1 MPDNFKE
8 LLKQDFS
15 DLEAAVGSWRKLAKS
30 LEEAQARHRHK
41 VTGPLHA
48 SNWQGADSS
57 YAFLQ
62 MEASETQLGTAQS
75 DVTSIA
81 TVLATVHA
89 KMREAQ
95 EDLRRCVRTAELD
108 GYAVDDHGNVT
119 DGSSSCP
126 TGNADA
132 EAQEEHQLRIAKLKG
147 YQNDIQYCLDA
158 AGTASWE
165 GMQLLQQIDAFTLD
179 KGYGAS
185 KAEEGARKAAK
196 FAHLDEDAIPSKK
209 DPKENAKWWS
219 GLTEQERQ
227 EYLDAYPEKIGWL
240 DGIPSADRDA
250 ANRKVVD
257 LQLAEYEMKR
267 QNGELGIRDQ
277 RQYDG
282 LQKLKDS
289 LGKADGSNDESRRL
303 YVLGIDTKS
312 RDGRA
317 VVSQGNPDTA
327 RNVAVQVPGTDNDL
341 TNVDDQIDRVDR
353 LQQAAQDKSGGESTA
368 VVSWLGYD
376 APETDGSMF
385 TTGRADA
392 AAGDLR
398 NFTHGLRES
407 HTGER
412 AHMTVLGHSYGST
425 VVGDAAAHS
434 NGIDAD
440 DVIVVGSPGM
450 AVDHAKDLQMDPNHV
465 WAGWAPDDIV
475 STVASNKTLG
485 ENPADQDF
493 GGKVFNVDT
502 EGHGGYW
509 DKGSES
515 LANQG
520 RIIAGIPPR
529 PGEYR
534 VPPEYTPPG
543 ERGPKW

>member
-1 MPDNFKE
+1 MPENFKE

-15 DLEAAVGSWRKLAKS
+15 DLEAAVRSWRKLAKA

-48 SNWQGADSS
+48 GEWQGADAGN
-57 YAFLQ
+57 AFIQ

-81 TVLATVHA
+81 TILDTVHT
-89 KMREAQ
+89 KMKEAQ
-95 EDLRRCVRTAELD
+95 EDLRRCVRTTELD
-108 GYAVDDHGNVT
+108 GYVVDDQGNVS
-119 DGSSSCP
+119 DGRPCP
-126 TGNADA
+126 TGGADA
-132 EAQEEHQLRIAKLKG
+132 AEQEEHQLRVAKLEG
-147 YQNDIQYCLDA
+147 YKNDIQFSLDE
-158 AGTASWE
+158 AGTAEWD
-165 GMQLLQQIDAFTLD
+165 GMQLLQQIDAFNLD
-179 KGYGAS
+179 KDYGAS
-185 KAEEGARKAAK
+185 KAKEGARKAAE
-196 FAHLDEDAIPSKK
+196 FAHLDEDDIPSKK

-240 DGIPSADRDA
+240 DGIPSADRDE

-257 LQLAEYEMKR
+257 LQLAEYDMKKQR
-267 QNGELGIRDQ
+267 GELSIRDQ
-277 RQYDG
+277 KPYEG
-282 LQKLKDS
+282 LQKLKDE
-289 LGKADGSNDESRRL
+289 LDKGDGNDASKRL
-303 YVLGIDTKS
+303 YVLGIDTKTY
-312 RDGRA
+312 DGRA

-341 TNVDDQIDRVDR
+341 TNVDEQIERVRR
-353 LQQAAQDKSGGESTA
+353 LQEAAGSTSRESTA

-376 APETDGSMF
+376 APELDGTMA

-407 HTGER
+407 HNGER

-425 VVGDAAAHS
+425 VVGDAASHS

-440 DVIVVGSPGM
+440 DVVVVGSPGM
-450 AVDHAKDLQMDPNHV
+450 AVGRAKELQMDPDHV

-485 ENPADQDF
+485 QNPAEKEF
-493 GGKVFNVDT
+493 GGKVFDVDT
-502 EGHGGYW
+502 SGHGGYW

-520 RIIAGIPPR
+520 RIIAGKR
-529 PGEYR
+529 PSDGEYR
-534 VPPEYTPPG
+534 ERPQYNPPG
-543 ERGPKW
+543 TTGPKW

>member
-1 MPDNFKE
+1 MPENFKE

-15 DLEAAVGSWRKLAKS
+15 DLEAAVRSWQKLAKA
-30 LEEAQARHRHK
+30 LEEAQVRHRHK

-48 SNWQGADSS
+48 GGWQGTDSD
-57 YAFLQ
+57 YAFVQ
-62 MEASETQLGTAQS
+62 MEASEAQLGTAQS

-81 TVLATVHA
+81 AVLDTVHV
-89 KMREAQ
+89 KMRQAQ
-95 EDLRRCVRTAELD
+95 DDLRRCVRTAELD
-108 GYAVDDHGNVT
+108 GYAVDDHGTVT
-119 DGSSSCP
+119 DGNP
-126 TGNADA
+126 GPAGDADPD
-132 EAQEEHQLRIAKLKG
+132 AQEEHSLRVGKLEAYK
-147 YQNDIQYCLDA
+147 NDIQA
-158 AGTASWE
+158 AIDEASTASWE
-165 GMQLLQQIDAFTLD
+165 GTRLLQQIDAFNLD
-179 KGYGAS
+179 KDYGAD
-185 KAEEGARKAAK
+185 KAREGARKAAE
-196 FAHLDEDAIPSKK
+196 FAHLDEDSIPSKK

-240 DGIPSADRDA
+240 DGIPSADRDE
-250 ANRKVVD
+250 ANRKTVD
-257 LQLAEYEMKR
+257 LQLVEYDMKKQR
-267 QNGELGIRDQ
+267 GELGIHDQ
-277 RQYDG
+277 RQYEG
-282 LQKLKDS
+282 LRKLQDA
-289 LGKADGSNDESRRL
+289 LDKADGSKDENKQL
-303 YVLGIDTKS
+303 YVLGIDTEA

-341 TNVDDQIDRVDR
+341 TNVDEQIDRVDR
-353 LQQAAQDKSGGESTA
+353 LQQAAKDKGGESTA

-376 APETDGSMF
+376 APEVDGSMA

-398 NFTHGLRES
+398 SFTHGLRES

-412 AHMTVLGHSYGST
+412 SHMTVLGHSYGST
-425 VVGDAAAHS
+425 VVGDAASHS

-440 DVIVVGSPGM
+440 DVVVVGSPGM
-450 AVDHAKDLQMDPNHV
+450 AVDHAKDLQMAPDHV

-475 STVASNKTLG
+475 STIASGKTLG
-485 ENPADQDF
+485 ENPADKEF
-493 GGKVFNVDT
+493 GGKVFGVDT

-520 RIIAGIPPR
+520 RIIAGMPPR
-529 PGEYR
+529 PGEYH
-534 VPPEYTPPG
+534 VHPQPSPPG
-543 ERGPKW
+543 TTGPKW

>member
-1 MPDNFKE
+1 MPENFTA

-15 DLEAAVGSWRKLAKS
+15 DLEAAVRSWQKLAKA
-30 LEEAQARHRHK
+30 LEEAQGRHRHK

-48 SNWQGADSS
+48 SEWQGADAGN
-57 YAFLQ
+57 AFLH
-62 MEASETQLGTAQS
+62 MEASESQLGTAQS

-81 TVLATVHA
+81 TVLDSVHT

-108 GYAVDDHGNVT
+108 GYAVDDQGDVS
-119 DGSSSCP
+119 DRRPCP
-126 TGNADA
+126 TDNADA
-132 EAQEEHQLRIAKLKG
+132 DAQEEHQLRVAKLAA
-147 YQNDIQYCLDA
+147 YRNDIQFCLDE

-165 GMQLLQQIDAFTLD
+165 GMQLLQQVDAFTLD
-179 KGYGAS
+179 KDYGAE
-185 KAEEGARKAAK
+185 KAEEGARRAAE
-196 FAHLDEDAIPSKK
+196 FARLDEDAIPSKK
-209 DPKENAKWWS
+209 DPKENARWWS
-219 GLTEQERQ
+219 GLTEQQRQ
-227 EYLDAYPEKIGWL
+227 AYLDAYPEKIGWL
-240 DGIPSADRDA
+240 DGIPSTDRDE

-257 LQLAEYEMKR
+257 LQLAEYGMKEE
-267 QNGELGIRDQ
+267 NGELGVRD
-277 RQYDG
+277 RRNYEGLRKLRDELDRSDG
-282 LQKLKDS
+282 
-289 LGKADGSNDESRRL
+289 GGDENKRL
-303 YVLGIDTKS
+303 YVLGVDTRA

-341 TNVDDQIDRVDR
+341 VNVDEQIERVRR
-353 LQQAAQDKSGGESTA
+353 LQDAAASTSSESTA

-376 APETDGSMF
+376 APEVGGSMA

-398 NFTHGLRES
+398 SFTHGLRES

-412 AHMTVLGHSYGST
+412 AHVTVLGHSYGST

-440 DVIVVGSPGM
+440 DVVVVGSPGM
-450 AVDHAKDLQMDPNHV
+450 TVDHAKDLQMDPGHV

-475 STVASNKTLG
+475 STVASDKTLG
-485 ENPADQDF
+485 ENPAEKEF
-493 GGKVFNVDT
+493 GGKVFGVDT
-502 EGHGGYW
+502 SGHGGYW
-509 DKGSES
+509 DQGSDS

-520 RIIAGIPPR
+520 RIIAGKR
-529 PGEYR
+529 PGEGDYR
-534 VPPEYTPPG
+534 VPPQYRPPG
-543 ERGPKW
+543 TTGPKW

>member
-1 MPDNFKE
+1 MPENFNE

-15 DLEAAVGSWRKLAKS
+15 DLEAAVDSWRKLAKA

-48 SNWQGADSS
+48 SNWHGTDAS

-62 MEASETQLGTAQS
+62 MEANETQLGTAQS

-81 TVLATVHA
+81 TVLATVHT

-119 DGSSSCP
+119 DRSTSCP
-126 TGNADA
+126 TGNADT
-132 EAQEEHQLRIAKLKG
+132 EAQEEHQLRIAKLEG

-165 GMQLLQQIDAFTLD
+165 GMQLLQQIDAFNLD
-179 KGYGAS
+179 KDYGAS
-185 KAEEGARKAAK
+185 KAEEGARKAAE

-219 GLTEQERQ
+219 GLSEQERQ

-240 DGIPSADRDA
+240 DGIPSTDRDE

-257 LQLAEYEMKR
+257 LQLAEYEMKK

-277 RQYDG
+277 RQYEG

-289 LGKADGSNDESRRL
+289 LGKSDGSNDENKRL
-303 YVLGIDTKS
+303 YVLGIDTKA

-353 LQQAAQDKSGGESTA
+353 LQQAAQDKGGGESTA

-376 APETDGSMF
+376 APEVDGSMA

-398 NFTHGLRES
+398 SFTHGLRES

-440 DVIVVGSPGM
+440 DVVVVGSPGM
-450 AVDHAKDLQMDPNHV
+450 TVDHAKDLQMDPNHV

-485 ENPADQDF
+485 ENPAEQDF
-493 GGKVFNVDT
+493 GGKIFNVDT

-520 RIIAGIPPR
+520 RIIAGMPPR

-534 VPPEYTPPG
+534 VPPQYNPPG
-543 ERGPKW
+543 ESGPKW